1 MWFVP
6 KVSDVFRSV
15 LSLFLVIALTAN
27 CAQAQPPQEE
37 WPRAGLNLEWQEL
50 MNWSPAVPFNNLFK
64 IADPFSGASAYDSL
78 GYPISGLPASSV
90 VYIGDN
96 LPVGNYTLK
105 WDGQGSFTLTAGEDD
120 YNLSGSCPPQGVPI
134 PITNSATYIELRIS
148 ATNSDDHLRGMRLYL
163 PGYDDD
169 SPHPFNDCFLSA
181 FESPIDVIRP
191 MWWARVPNS
200 GIQSWAERPKQQ
212 QYSYGGDVDDNR
224 GTAYEHMIDI
234 CNLTGS
240 DLWIAVPVMANDG
253 FVTQLAGLIKNRL
266 ADSLHVFVE
275 YSNESPWHYWFEYH
289 DSVEPAEVGLA
300 GFPGDDGDIYAG
312 HKYAA
317 RASEV
322 LQLFDQVFGSES
334 NRLIGVLGA
343 QFGWTAM
350 LEQEI
355 EAIEWL
361 GRMELVD
368 AFSPAPYVGDA
379 APVNAHWPDME
390 AVFDSLDHYVQG
402 IMDGSIAPGP
412 SGDKGD
418 PFTDFI
424 GLAEAYDK
432 QLVAYEAGQHFTS
445 WQAGL
450 TEEQVTA
457 LNVHPRMY
465 AWYQHYMQGWFG
477 HAPITST
484 LVFYTSHTPC
494 PGGGSCFGVKTVC
507 DQPIEEAHKYRA
519 IVDWLDNNTVV
530 QNEAAAE
537 PLPQLL
543 VFPNPTANGQL
554 NVLTGGLPARNI
566 RLLDMNGSVV
576 REIRSQANAG
586 LLQLNVAG
594 LKGIYLLLLDTD
606 AGLLRRKVVVL

>member
-1 MWFVP
+1 
-6 KVSDVFRSV
+6 
-15 LSLFLVIALTAN
+15 
-27 CAQAQPPQEE
+27 
-37 WPRAGLNLEWQEL
+37 
-50 MNWSPAVPFNNLFK
+50 MNWSPAIPFNNLFK

-78 GYPISGLPASSV
+78 GYPLSGLPAVSV
-90 VYIGDN
+90 VYIGEN
-96 LPVGNYTLK
+96 LPVGDFTLK
-105 WDGQGSFTLTAGEDD
+105 WEGQGNFTLTAGEDD
-120 YNLSGSCPPQGVPI
+120 YSLSGPCPPQGVAI

-169 SPHPFNDCFLSA
+169 SPHAFNDCFLNA
-181 FESPIDVIRP
+181 FEPPIDVIRP

-200 GIQSWAERPKQQ
+200 DIQDWAERPKLQ

-240 DLWIAVPVMANDG
+240 DLWIGVPVMADDN

-300 GFPGDDGDIYAG
+300 DFPGDDGAIYAG

-322 LQLFDQVFGSES
+322 LQLFDEAFGSES
-334 NRLIGVLGA
+334 DRLIGVLGA

-355 EAIEWL
+355 EAVEWL
-361 GRMELVD
+361 GRMGLVD
-368 AFSPAPYVGDA
+368 AFSPAPYVGDV
-379 APVNAHWPDME
+379 APVTAHWPDTE
-390 AVFDSLDHYVQG
+390 AVFDSLDYYVRG

-418 PFTDFI
+418 RFTDFI
-424 GLAEAYDK
+424 SLAEQYDK

-457 LNVHPRMY
+457 LNLHPRMY
-465 AWYQHYMQGWFG
+465 GWYQQYMQGWFD

-484 LVFYTSHTPC
+484 LVFYTSYAPC
-494 PGGGSCFGVKTVC
+494 PGGGSCFGVKTAC

-519 IVDWLDNNTVV
+519 IVDWLENNIVG
-530 QNEAAAE
+530 QDEAAAA
-537 PLPQLL
+537 PPPQLR
-543 VFPNPTANGQL
+543 VFPNPAAADQL
-554 NVLTGGLPARNI
+554 NVVVDGLPVQRI
-566 RLLDMNGSVV
+566 RLLDINGRVV
-576 REIRSQANAG
+576 RGIQAPPNTRS
-586 LLQLNVAG
+586 LQLDVAG
-594 LKGIYLLLLDTD
+594 LKGVYFLLLETEV
-606 AGLLRRKVVVL
+606 GLLRRKVVVL

>member
-1 MWFVP
+1 MWLTSKLAFVSRGILTF
-6 KVSDVFRSV
+6 V
-15 LSLFLVIALTAN
+15 LVIILTASGV
-27 CAQAQPPQEE
+27 QAQPTPEE

-50 MNWSPAVPFNNLFK
+50 MNWSPAIPFNNLFK
-64 IADPFSGASAYDSL
+64 IADPFSGASVYDSL
-78 GYPISGLPASSV
+78 GYPLSGLPAVSV
-90 VYIGDN
+90 VYIGEN
-96 LPVGNYTLK
+96 LPVGDFTLK
-105 WDGQGSFTLTAGEDD
+105 WEGQGTFTLTAGEDD
-120 YNLSGSCPPQGVPI
+120 YNLSGPCPPQGVSI

-148 ATNSDDHLRGMRLYL
+148 ATNSDDHLRGMRLHL

-169 SPHPFNDCFLSA
+169 SPHAFNDCFLSA
-181 FESPIDVIRP
+181 FEPPIDVIRP

-200 GIQSWAERPKQQ
+200 DIQDWAERPKLQ

-240 DLWIAVPVMANDG
+240 DLWITVPVMANDN

-266 ADSLHVFVE
+266 ADSLNIFVE

-300 GFPGDDGDIYAG
+300 GFPGDDGAIYAG

-317 RASEV
+317 RAAEV
-322 LQLFDQVFGSES
+322 LQLFDEAFGSES
-334 NRLIGVLGA
+334 DRLIGVLGA

-350 LEQEI
+350 LEQEL
-355 EAIEWL
+355 EAVEWL
-361 GRMELVD
+361 GKMELFD

-379 APVNAHWPDME
+379 APVTAHWPDTE
-390 AVFDSLDHYVQG
+390 AVFDSLDYYVQG

-424 GLAEAYDK
+424 NLAAAYDK

-450 TEEQVTA
+450 TEEQVTT
-457 LNVHPRMY
+457 LNLHPRMY
-465 AWYQHYMQGWFG
+465 GWYQQYMQGWFD

-484 LVFYTSHTPC
+484 LVFYTSYAPC
-494 PGGGSCFGVKTVC
+494 PGGGSCFGVKTAC

-519 IVDWLDNNTVV
+519 IVDWLEGNIVGQD
-530 QNEAAAE
+530 EAAAA
-537 PLPQLL
+537 PPPQLM
-543 VFPNPTANGQL
+543 VFPNPTAEGQL
-554 NVLTGGLPARNI
+554 NIVAEGLPVQSI
-566 RLLDMNGSVV
+566 RLLDMNGRVA
-576 REIRSQANAG
+576 RAMQPQANTG
-586 LLQLNVAG
+586 SVQLNVAG
-594 LKGIYLLLLDTD
+594 LKGVYLLLLETEV
-606 AGLLRRKVVVL
+606 GLLRRKVVML